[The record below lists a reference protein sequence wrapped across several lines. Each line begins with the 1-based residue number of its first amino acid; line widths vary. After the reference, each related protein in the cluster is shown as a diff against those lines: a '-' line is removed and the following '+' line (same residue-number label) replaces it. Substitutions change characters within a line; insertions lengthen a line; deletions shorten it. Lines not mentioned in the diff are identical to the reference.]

1 MKQPLVGANALKQ
14 AFPQMPVGEEFQG
27 FFDSSATKGDR
38 FAVLVIRID
47 DFDRTLKQLGEDITS
62 GVVVRL
68 ARIIDGLSKTRSIEW
83 GRLDQKRFACFCP
96 DTDEEASVQLAK
108 EIQRRL
114 ALVGE
119 ETVSVGVAVHP
130 FWPFE
135 KMTILDNAQ
144 KALDH
149 AVFFGPNT
157 VTPFDA
163 VSLNISADK
172 LYQYG
177 DIDGAIEEF
186 RRALAVDL
194 QNVNVRNSL
203 GVCYG
208 VQGKLDLA
216 IDAFETAIRLDPED
230 VMATYNLGLAH
241 FKQGDGQKA
250 LSLFL
255 KAHSLDGD
263 NPEVAYQ
270 IAVCYREKDQTEAA
284 LEYLA
289 KAAQNTR
296 KGGHIFQ
303 ALGECYLE
311 KEMLKEAAKA
321 YEKAIRHNPTDPK
334 SLSDLGHLYGALGE
348 NMEIA
353 IVLCRESTRIDPN
366 NGLYRYRLGKLYLQ
380 SKDYENAL
388 EQLKMAAELG
398 EDCSDLIREV
408 IGATLCR
415 PANDFGR
422 GKLAPTAA
430 KARKQTNLTQ

>member
-1 MKQPLVGANALKQ
+1 MEHPLIGARALKE
-14 AFPQMPVGEEFQG
+14 AFPQMLVGEEFQG
-27 FFDSSATKGDR
+27 LFESCVAKTER

-47 DFDRTLKQLGEDITS
+47 DLDRTLKHLGEDITS

-68 ARIIDGLSKTRSIEW
+68 ARIIDDLSKTRPMKW
-83 GRLDQKRFACFCP
+83 GRLDQERFACFCP
-96 DTDEEASVQLAK
+96 DRDEAAAVQSAK

-114 ALVGE
+114 ALIVK
-119 ETVSVGVAVHP
+119 ETVSVGVAVYP

-149 AVFFGPNT
+149 AGFFGPKT

-186 RRALAVDL
+186 KRAMAVDL
-194 QNVNVRNSL
+194 QNVNVHNSL

-216 IDAFETAIRLDPED
+216 VDAFETAIRLDPED

-241 FKQGDGQKA
+241 LKQGDRQKA
-250 LSLFL
+250 LGLFL
-255 KAHSLDGD
+255 QAHSLDGD

-270 IAVCYREKDQTEAA
+270 IAVCYREKDQTDAA
-284 LEYLA
+284 LEYLE
-289 KAAQNTR
+289 KAARNAR
-296 KGGHIFQ
+296 KGAHIFQ

-311 KEMLKEAAKA
+311 KEMLQEAAKA
-321 YEKAIRHNPTDPK
+321 YEKAIRQNPTDAK
-334 SLSDLGHLYGALGE
+334 ILSALGYLYGALGE
-348 NMEIA
+348 NLEIA
-353 IVLCRESTRIDPN
+353 TVLCRESTRIEPD
-366 NGLYRYRLGKLYLQ
+366 NGLYRYRLGKIYLQ
-380 SKDYENAL
+380 SNDYENAL
-388 EQLKMAAELG
+388 EQLKVAAELG
-398 EDCSDLIREV
+398 EDCSDLIRE
-408 IGATLCR
+408 I
-415 PANDFGR
+415 ANLDGSV
-422 GKLAPTAA
+422 G
-430 KARKQTNLTQ
+430 

>member
-1 MKQPLVGANALKQ
+1 MEQPLIGANALKE
-14 AFPQMPVGEEFQG
+14 AFPQMLVGEEFQG
-27 FFDSSATKGDR
+27 LFESSAAKSDR

-47 DFDRTLKQLGEDITS
+47 DLDKTLKHLGEDITS

-68 ARIIDGLSKTRSIEW
+68 ARIIEGLSKSRPMKW
-83 GRLDQKRFACFCP
+83 GRLDRERFACFCP
-96 DTDEEASVQLAK
+96 DTDEAAVVQLAK
-108 EIQRRL
+108 EIQQRL
-114 ALVGE
+114 ALTGK
-119 ETVSVGVAVHP
+119 ETVSVGVAVYP

-149 AVFFGPNT
+149 AAFFGRKT

-177 DIDGAIEEF
+177 DIDGAIDEF
-186 RRALAVDL
+186 KRALAVDP
-194 QNVNVRNSL
+194 QNVNVQNSL

-216 IDAFETAIRLDPED
+216 VDAFETAIRLDPED

-241 FKQGDGQKA
+241 LKQGDREKA
-250 LSLFL
+250 LGLFVQ
-255 KAHSLDGD
+255 AHSLDGD

-270 IAVCYREKDQTEAA
+270 IAVCYREKDQPDAA
-284 LEYLA
+284 LEYFE
-289 KAAQNTR
+289 KAARNTR
-296 KGGHIFQ
+296 KGAHIFQ
-303 ALGECYLE
+303 ALGKCYLD
-311 KEMLKEAAKA
+311 KEMIQEAAKA
-321 YEKAIRHNPTDPK
+321 YEKAIRQNPTDAK
-334 SLSDLGHLYGALGE
+334 TLSALGYLYGALGE
-348 NMEIA
+348 NIEIA

-380 SKDYENAL
+380 SNDYENAI

-398 EDCSDLIREV
+398 EDCSELIREIV
-408 IGATLCR
+408 SR
-415 PANDFGR
+415 ES
-422 GKLAPTAA
+422 
-430 KARKQTNLTQ
+430 

>member
-1 MKQPLVGANALKQ
+1 MEQPLVGADALKE

-27 FFDSSATKGDR
+27 LFESSATKNGR
-38 FAVLVIRID
+38 FAVLVVRID
-47 DFDRTLKQLGEDITS
+47 GFDKTLKHLGEDITS

-68 ARIIDGLSKTRSIEW
+68 ARIIDGLSKTRPMKW
-83 GRLDQKRFACFCP
+83 GRLDQERFACFCP
-96 DTDEEASVQLAK
+96 DMDEAAAVQLAK
-108 EIQRRL
+108 EIQGRL

-119 ETVSVGVAVHP
+119 ETVSVGLAVYP

-135 KMTILDNAQ
+135 KMTLLENAQ

-149 AVFFGPNT
+149 AAFFGPNT

-177 DIDGAIEEF
+177 DIDGAVEEF
-186 RRALAVDL
+186 KRALAVDL
-194 QNVNVRNSL
+194 QNVNVHNSL

-216 IDAFETAIRLDPED
+216 IDAFETAIRLDPGD

-241 FKQGDGQKA
+241 LKQDNREKA
-250 LSLFL
+250 LDLFL
-255 KAHSLDGD
+255 QAHSLDGE

-270 IAVCYREKDQTEAA
+270 IAVCYRKKDQTDAA
-284 LEYLA
+284 LEYLE
-289 KAAQNTR
+289 KAARNAR
-296 KGGHIFQ
+296 KEAYIFQ

-311 KEMLKEAAKA
+311 KEMLQEAAKA
-321 YEKAIRHNPTDPK
+321 YEKAIRHNPTDAK
-334 SLSDLGHLYGALGE
+334 SLSDLGYIYGVLGE

-353 IVLCRESTRIDPN
+353 IVLGRESTRIDPN
-366 NGLYRYRLGKLYLQ
+366 NGLYRYRLGKLHLQ

-388 EQLKMAAELG
+388 KQLKMAAELG
-398 EDCSDLIREV
+398 EDCTDLIRE
-408 IGATLCR
+408 IANR
-415 PANDFGR
+415 KPANE
-422 GKLAPTAA
+422 
-430 KARKQTNLTQ
+430 